1 MADKKISALTAASA
15 VAAADYVHIVTD
27 TATTPVNKRITGTY
41 FFKNMFVDGNSATPI
56 VVTVGAIDVTTPVSY
71 LSITGTKAYSL
82 AAGNQ
87 GQIKVL
93 ICTAVSGTPQLK
105 LFTFSRTS
113 GSSQWEDIAIAGNGA
128 WYKLTNNPT
137 EMYASLMEILD
148 EICKGGTDEED

>member
-1 MADKKISALTAASA
+1 MADKKISALTAATA

-27 TATTPVNKRITGTY
+27 VATTPVNKRITGTY

-56 VVTVGAIDVTTPVSY
+56 VVAVGAIDVTTPISY

-93 ICTAVSGTPQLK
+93 IVTAVSGTPAGTVTPYASANDGYNTI
-105 LFTFSRTS
+105 LFNAVGET
-113 GSSQWEDIAIAGNGA
+113 AV
-128 WYKLTNNPT
+128 L
-137 EMYASLMEILD
+137 MYANAGWYILSL
-148 EICKGGTDEED
+148 GGTSAALAAGTGPITA

>member
-1 MADKKISALTAASA
+1 MADKKISALTAATA

-27 TATTPVNKRITGTY
+27 VATTPVNKRITGTY

-93 ICTAVSGTPQLK
+93 ICTAVSGTPIG
-105 LFTFSRTS
+105 TVTP
-113 GSSQWEDIAIAGNGA
+113 IASANDGYNTIIFNAVGETA
-128 WYKLTNNPT
+128 VL
-137 EMYASLMEILD
+137 MYANAGWYILSL
-148 EICKGGTDEED
+148 GGTSAALAAGTGPIAA

>member
-1 MADKKISALTAASA
+1 MADKKISALTAATA

-27 TATTPVNKRITGTY
+27 VATTPVNKRITGTY

-71 LSITGTKAYSL
+71 LSITGTKASSL

-93 ICTAVSGTPQLK
+93 ICTAVSGTPIGTVTPVASANDGYNTIIFNAVGETAVL
-105 LFTFSRTS
+105 
-113 GSSQWEDIAIAGNGA
+113 
-128 WYKLTNNPT
+128 
-137 EMYASLMEILD
+137 MYANAGWYILSL
-148 EICKGGTDEED
+148 GGTSAALAAGTGPIAA